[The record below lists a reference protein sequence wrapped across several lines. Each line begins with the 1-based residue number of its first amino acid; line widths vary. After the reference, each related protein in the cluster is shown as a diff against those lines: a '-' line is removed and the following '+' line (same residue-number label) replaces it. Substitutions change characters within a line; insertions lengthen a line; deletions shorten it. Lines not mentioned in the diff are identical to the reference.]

1 MSGPAQSTVLLLIT
15 PNRLVLR
22 MINLILSIYLPVSLR
37 HLSETSKL
45 TISPSPGTCSRW
57 QCTSIALVFVSTL
70 ISLLYPASLIWAVV
84 SIAMSRLTLRM
95 ENIKSQVI
103 SQIHPDDTKGGYLV
117 ASLDSGESSPTF
129 VWSQ

>member
-1 MSGPAQSTVLLLIT
+1 MAVCVYCFPLRIHADLIT
-15 PNRLVLR
+15 
-22 MINLILSIYLPVSLR
+22 SS
-37 HLSETSKL
+37 H
-45 TISPSPGTCSRW
+45 
-57 QCTSIALVFVSTL
+57 
-70 ISLLYPASLIWAVV
+70 SLIWAVV